1 MQHPVTPHRFLRL
14 KYLKPLK
21 PMKPLK
27 RLVQVCLLGVATCC
41 LPLAQAE
48 TAAVP
53 NAIPNATPTAINGLP
68 NLGDSSEMTPAAER
82 QLGDRIAKEMFRDPD
97 YVDDPVLTDYV
108 QGIWQALLAAA
119 RQRGELT
126 AQLDQAF
133 AWDILLVRDR
143 SVNAFA
149 LPGGYFGLHLGLL
162 AVVSSRDELAAVL
175 AHELSH
181 VTQRHIA
188 RNLSRQAAQA
198 PWVMGALILGM
209 LAASKDPGAAQATI
223 VGTQAAAA
231 QNQLNYSRDMERE
244 ADRIGL
250 AVETQAGFA
259 PQGFVSMFEKLQH
272 SSRLNDTGGFP
283 YLRSHPVNT
292 ERIADMQS
300 RIQQGSAAVPP
311 KGSTLVPVMIAAHA
325 RVLSH
330 SGVDALRQWELEA
343 SASHLAGRPEAAQ
356 IAALY
361 GASFAALRQRNFAQ
375 LNPWMATLG
384 QRTRNDAEAAR
395 LVRLL
400 AIDIALAQGD
410 TNSTNSAVELAKG
423 LQDNSRAS
431 LLARAQTDSLAG
443 RHEAAAQSLQN
454 WLAGHPRDAGV
465 WQQLATIHTAMGRHV
480 AAVRDEA
487 EAHGAQLDYAGA
499 LARFKAAQDLAR
511 NSQTAADR
519 IEAAIVETR
528 TRQIEALLR
537 GEE

>member
-1 MQHPVTPHRFLRL
+1 MQHPAPIHPSVR
-14 KYLKPLK
+14 
-21 PMKPLK
+21 LK
-27 RLVQVCLLGVATCC
+27 RLAQFSLLGLASCC
-41 LPLAQAE
+41 LPLGQAE

-53 NAIPNATPTAINGLP
+53 NAISGLP
-68 NLGDSSEMTPAAER
+68 NLGDSSEMTPTAER
-82 QLGDRIAKEMFRDPD
+82 QLGDRIAKEMYRDPD

-133 AWDILLVRDR
+133 AWDILLGRDR

-311 KGSTLVPVMIAAHA
+311 KGSTLVPVMIAVRA
-325 RVLSH
+325 RVLSN

-343 SASHLAGRPEAAQ
+343 SASHLADRPEAAQ

-375 LNPWMATLG
+375 LNPWMGTLS

-410 TNSTNSAVELAKG
+410 TNSAVELAKS

-465 WQQLATIHTAMGRHV
+465 WQQLAAVHTAMGRHV

-487 EAHGAQLDYAGA
+487 EASVAQLDYAGA
-499 LARFKAAQDLAR
+499 LARFKAAQDLGR

-519 IEAAIVETR
+519 IEATIVETR
-528 TRQIEALLR
+528 SRQLQALLR
-537 GEE
+537 EQALDR